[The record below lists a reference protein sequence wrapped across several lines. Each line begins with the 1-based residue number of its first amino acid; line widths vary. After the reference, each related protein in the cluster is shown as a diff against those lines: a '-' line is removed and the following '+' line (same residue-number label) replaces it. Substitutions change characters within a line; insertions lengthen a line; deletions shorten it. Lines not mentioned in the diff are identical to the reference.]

1 MRFRNLTAGL
11 LTAGLILAVPAV
23 TVPAAY
29 AADCEAYGTGMSAC
43 GTSLDSYVLSR
54 TDIPDAYRG
63 FRLTTEHYAYS
74 NAVFDDNWVH
84 TANGTSNEDFPKK
97 AGASVTLPKV
107 GEYTDPQGVSHSIDA
122 TLSVVDANGGGV
134 MSYDGLF
141 ALVVSPHWWSGL
153 TSKSLPMGYDT
164 SKRLGLTVSTSFTYS
179 DTGGKVPDTFKGVT
193 GFADL
198 DGFTRDGVHT
208 AGEGVE
214 LLDGFTGAYTTADT
228 HLNRY
233 GVNGWQG
240 RDSNDDQ
247 TNLTTAH
254 SQQHIVSGTFAG
266 SSFTIR
272 YSASPS
278 MPGYASIFSAPVLKD
293 QLVYKVTGQA
303 ADQDGKAIRTWTV
316 ADRLRTGGTYKAAPP
331 TIDGYRFD
339 RLISS
344 SAPESGTVTDTNLT
358 VTYRYV
364 KQCTVTWKDGVT
376 GGVLKATTVDCGST
390 LPAAPTIPTHDGYGA
405 GAWDRTIPRITGDVT
420 ITATYDRL
428 ATLSYD
434 GNGGDGTTAGQS
446 ARRGAQVKAR
456 ANGFARAGYT
466 FTGWN
471 TNADGT
477 GTPIGEG
484 QNVDLGRDTVL
495 YAQWRQVKGIVSWV
509 KTDQETGD
517 VLSGSE
523 WTLTHVVTE
532 QGKQHE
538 RTITI
543 ADNGESDADPHGG
556 GLKATDLAWGEWTLA
571 ETRAPAGHDPLD
583 RPIAFTIDATH
594 TTVNLGDVANTRTPA
609 KVSYEANG
617 GTGTTAGHEAH
628 VGDVVKARANGFTR
642 DGHTFTGWN
651 TKADGSGVTVREG
664 HDLDPL
670 TGDVV
675 LYAQWE
681 KDAPASTAGLA
692 RTGVTAGGILLAML
706 AAGGL
711 GTGLLARR
719 RIAEPRTHGAH
730 VGR

>member
-11 LTAGLILAVPAV
+11 LTAGLILAGPAV

-43 GTSLDSYVLSR
+43 DTSLDSYVLSR

-63 FRLTTEHYAYS
+63 FKLTTEHYAYP

-84 TANGTSNEDFPKK
+84 TANGTNNEDFPKK

-122 TLSVVDANGGGV
+122 TLSVVDANGGV

-141 ALVVSPHWWSGL
+141 ALAVSPHWWSGL

-198 DGFTRDGVHT
+198 DGSTRDGVHT

-303 ADQDGKAIRTWTV
+303 
-316 ADRLRTGGTYKAAPP
+316 
-331 TIDGYRFD
+331 
-339 RLISS
+339 
-344 SAPESGTVTDTNLT
+344 
-358 VTYRYV
+358 
-364 KQCTVTWKDGVT
+364 
-376 GGVLKATTVDCGST
+376 
-390 LPAAPTIPTHDGYGA
+390 
-405 GAWDRTIPRITGDVT
+405 
-420 ITATYDRL
+420 
-428 ATLSYD
+428 
-434 GNGGDGTTAGQS
+434 
-446 ARRGAQVKAR
+446 
-456 ANGFARAGYT
+456 
-466 FTGWN
+466 
-471 TNADGT
+471 
-477 GTPIGEG
+477 
-484 QNVDLGRDTVL
+484 
-495 YAQWRQVKGIVSWV
+495 
-509 KTDQETGD
+509 
-517 VLSGSE
+517 
-523 WTLTHVVTE
+523 
-532 QGKQHE
+532 
-538 RTITI
+538 
-543 ADNGESDADPHGG
+543 SD
-556 GLKATDLAWGEWTLA
+556 
-571 ETRAPAGHDPLD
+571 
-583 RPIAFTIDATH
+583 
-594 TTVNLGDVANTRTPA
+594 
-609 KVSYEANG
+609 
-617 GTGTTAGHEAH
+617 
-628 VGDVVKARANGFTR
+628 
-642 DGHTFTGWN
+642 
-651 TKADGSGVTVREG
+651 
-664 HDLDPL
+664 
-670 TGDVV
+670 
-675 LYAQWE
+675 
-681 KDAPASTAGLA
+681 
-692 RTGVTAGGILLAML
+692 
-706 AAGGL
+706 
-711 GTGLLARR
+711 
-719 RIAEPRTHGAH
+719 
-730 VGR
+730 